1 MRSLLFLLAVAVAVV
16 IVAPGIAAIDQGAAP
31 AAIEHGSAPTAGV
44 LVPRLYDNCTNFNK
58 RYRHGVGKR
67 LARDRTRSGRNP
79 VTNFLRSTLIYN
91 RAMRW
96 NRDLDRDRDGVAC
109 EKH

>member
-1 MRSLLFLLAVAVAVV
+1 MRSLLCLMAAALAVVV
-16 IVAPGIAAIDQGAAP
+16 VVPGTAAIDQTA
-31 AAIEHGSAPTAGV
+31 APTAGV

-67 LARDRTRSGRNP
+67 GARDRTRSGRNP

-96 NRDLDRDRDGVAC
+96 NDDLDRDRDGVAC

>member
-1 MRSLLFLLAVAVAVV
+1 MRGFVLVLAAAAAVVMLAVPAT
-16 IVAPGIAAIDQGAAP
+16 AAP
-31 AAIEHGSAPTAGV
+31 DGTTGPRAATA
-44 LVPRLYDNCTNFNK
+44 VPRLYDNCTNFNK
-58 RYRHGVGKR
+58 RYRHGVGR
-67 LARDRTRSGRNP
+67 RGARDRTKSGRNP
-79 VTNFLRSTLIYN
+79 VTNFLRSTLIFN

>member
-1 MRSLLFLLAVAVAVV
+1 MRSSLFLLAVALAVA
-16 IVAPGIAAIDQGAAP
+16 IVAPGTAAIDQRT
-31 AAIEHGSAPTAGV
+31 APTAGV
-44 LVPRLYDNCTNFNK
+44 AVPRLYDNCTNFNR
-58 RYRHGVGKR
+58 RYAHGVGKR
-67 LARDRTRSGRNP
+67 GARDRTKSGRNP

-96 NRDLDRDRDGVAC
+96 NDDLDRDRDGVAC